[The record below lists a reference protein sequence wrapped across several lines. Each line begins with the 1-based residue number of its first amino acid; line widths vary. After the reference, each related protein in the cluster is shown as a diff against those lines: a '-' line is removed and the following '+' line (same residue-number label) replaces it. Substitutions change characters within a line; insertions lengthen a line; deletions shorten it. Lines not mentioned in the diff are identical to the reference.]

1 MKTNFDRR
9 KSLQELERDD
19 WGEPDYHTH
28 LVQTCHRLRR
38 VPLADF
44 TAGDF
49 RIMIGQ
55 KISLLFLVPLALE
68 KLQEDPLVEAD
79 YYPGDLLNVVLD
91 VPETFWSVHTDMRDV
106 LRQVVAKTEGLLVS
120 LEENDARLIRESLAK
135 APASVQE

>member
-9 KSLQELERDD
+9 KSLQALESDD
-19 WGEPDYHTH
+19 WGEPNYHTY

-44 TAGDF
+44 TAGDL

-68 KLQEDPLVEAD
+68 KLEEDPLVEANI
-79 YYPGDLLNVVLD
+79 YPGDLLNVVLD
-91 VPETFWSVHTDMRDV
+91 VPEKFWSVHTDLRNV
-106 LRQVVAKTEGLLVS
+106 LRPIVAKAKELHTS
-120 LEENDARLIRESLAK
+120 LDETDATLRDALAK
-135 APASVQE
+135 AHGVLGAQ